1 MQLLKDVCDLG
12 NGWCSGVMQP
22 VGLSE
27 CVNGEGTVPV
37 VVDVGHIQR
46 GFEHG
51 SEGQAEEVNV
61 TELETR
67 RHSADVNLE

>member
-1 MQLLKDVCDLG
+1 MS
-12 NGWCSGVMQP
+12 NGWFSGEMQP

-27 CVNGEGTVPV
+27 CVNGEGTVAV
-37 VVDVGHIQR
+37 VVDVGHMQR

>member
-1 MQLLKDVCDLG
+1 MQLLKDVCDLS

-27 CVNGEGTVPV
+27 CVNGEGTVAI
-37 VVDVGHIQR
+37 VVDVGHMQR

-61 TELETR
+61 TELETH

>member
-1 MQLLKDVCDLG
+1 MQLLKDVCDLS

-27 CVNGEGTVPV
+27 CVNGEGTVPL

>member
-1 MQLLKDVCDLG
+1 
-12 NGWCSGVMQP
+12 MQP

-27 CVNGEGTVPV
+27 CVNGEGTVPL